1 MRKRN
6 YPNGYLPKINY
17 WQGKYD
23 EAKSNNDYTQMEYAL
38 DKLIY
43 FVQRQRLVYA

>member
-1 MRKRN
+1 MSKRN
-6 YPNGYLPKINY
+6 YPNGYVPKINF
-17 WQGKYD
+17 WQGQYD
-23 EAKSNNDYTQMEYAL
+23 VAKSNNDLTQMEYCL